1 MDNVEQCFLFG
12 LLDEGEDT
20 LFQLFQSLSA
30 TDDVVAAAIKDSTE
44 ANGAKVH
51 ESLIWMLCAF
61 LNRHSLSSV
70 VIVFCC
76 IPHIMHRHCPRWK
89 MWASITDTPSSAI
102 RSACLFL

>member
-30 TDDVVAAAIKDSTE
+30 TNDVVAAAIKDSTE
-44 ANGAKVH
+44 ANGEKMH
-51 ESLIWMLCAF
+51 ECLIGMLCAF

-70 VIVFCC
+70 VVVFCC

-102 RSACLFL
+102 RSVCLFL